1 MIAADKLK
9 ITMNICI
16 IKGHTTRDVE
26 IRYLPNGTAIGSFG
40 VAVNRKWKSESGEQK
55 EEVSFFDVDAWGK
68 MAETIAQWFRKGSP
82 ILITGRLKQETWDDK
97 QTGQKRSKVKIVLD
111 HFEFCGETRG
121 AGTGGQNAP
130 ADNQSGASSRFGG
143 QPHSTAAN
151 SATVAGDGP
160 PESDGD
166 FVPF

>member
-1 MIAADKLK
+1 MIAEAKLK
-9 ITMNICI
+9 ISMNICI

-40 VAVNRKWKSESGEQK
+40 IAVNRKWKSESGEQK

-68 MAETIAQWFRKGSP
+68 TAETIAQWFRKGSP

-111 HFEFCGETRG
+111 RFEFCGETKG
-121 AGTGGQNAP
+121 AAGVQQPPPGDQ
-130 ADNQSGASSRFGG
+130 DGASSRFGG

-151 SATVAGDGP
+151 SAPVAGDGP
-160 PESDGD
+160 PEDDG
-166 FVPF
+166 VPF

>member
-40 VAVNRKWKSESGEQK
+40 VAVNRKWKDPDGNQK
-55 EEVSFFDVDAWGK
+55 EEVSFFDVEAWGK
-68 MAETIAQWFRKGSP
+68 TAETVAQWFRKGSP

-97 QTGQKRSKVKIVLD
+97 QTGQKRSKVKIVLSQFD
-111 HFEFCGETRG
+111 FCGDTKGYG
-121 AGTGGQNAP
+121 AGVQSAP
-130 ADNQSGASSRFGG
+130 PGDQDGASAHYGG

-151 SATVAGDGP
+151 RAPVAGDEP
-160 PESDGD
+160 PEDD
-166 FVPF
+166 DNIPF

>member
-1 MIAADKLK
+1 
-9 ITMNICI
+9 MNICI
-16 IKGHTTRDVE
+16 IKGHITRDPEV
-26 IRYLPNGTAIGSFG
+26 RYLQTGTAIASFG

-68 MAETIAQWFRKGSP
+68 TAETIAQWFKKGSP

-111 HFEFCGETRG
+111 RFEFCGETKG
-121 AGTGGQNAP
+121 AGAGVQQPPPGDQ
-130 ADNQSGASSRFGG
+130 DGASARYGG

-151 SATVAGDGP
+151 STPVAGDGP
-160 PESDGD
+160 PEDDSI
-166 FVPF
+166 PF